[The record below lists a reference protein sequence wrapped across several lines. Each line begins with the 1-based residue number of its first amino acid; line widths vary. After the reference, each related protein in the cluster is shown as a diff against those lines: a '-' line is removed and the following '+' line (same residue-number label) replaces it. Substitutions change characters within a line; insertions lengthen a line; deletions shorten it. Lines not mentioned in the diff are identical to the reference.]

1 MSSHDTAPQME
12 RWRTYYWRLVLFFKI
27 RLVTFNLT
35 LKVQWNYVLY
45 LTLFSSSLKVI
56 FLYLRNTELITIQQ
70 SSGTWSVRKCFLRR
84 RLCKLC
90 ISDLM
95 FLTLFL
101 VKCLGVSPCGI
112 YIPFVSLTAGDAN
125 IYQQRCH
132 FVKAT
137 TWKKLTSR
145 HFLLQINFSCTHY
158 EYRFIGKR

>member
-1 MSSHDTAPQME
+1 ME
-12 RWRTYYWRLVLFFKI
+12 RWHTCYWGLVLFSKI
-27 RLVTFNLT
+27 RLVTYNLT